1 WLEHHLDMVGVDG
14 SSPFRRTNQ
23 LSFCNFCV
31 LSPAPDGI
39 ADLKCC
45 VLAKIFPCI
54 FHTRAGEANPFK
66 YIFEH
71 IEMAL

>member
-1 WLEHHLDMVGVDG
+1 MVRVHSDAPISYPSVISVFYHL
-14 SSPFRRTNQ
+14 P
-23 LSFCNFCV
+23 
-31 LSPAPDGI
+31 PDGI

>member
-1 WLEHHLDMVGVDG
+1 VFYHL
-14 SSPFRRTNQ
+14 P
-23 LSFCNFCV
+23 
-31 LSPAPDGI
+31 PDGI